1 MEMKVADG
9 MLVGYAYRLYDNE
22 TDQLLFEALSDRPD
36 MMLYGESPEVVP
48 GLAAA
53 MKDLKVGDRFEVTL
67 PPAAG
72 FGERREENVLTLDQS
87 IFMRDGKL
95 ADEVKVGAILP
106 MMTQEGYRVQGMVRG
121 IADGKV
127 TMDFN
132 HPFAGKTVRF
142 EGEIVDV
149 RKPTDEELKAMRGGG
164 CGGCGG
170 GCEGGCGDGGKSD
183 GGCCGSKG
191 GCCK

>member
-1 MEMKVADG
+1 MKVEDG
-9 MLVGYAYRLYDNE
+9 MLVSYAYRLYDNDSNE
-22 TDQLLFEALSDRPD
+22 LLFEALSDRPD

-72 FGERREENVLTLDQS
+72 FGERHEENILSLDEN

-95 ADEVKVGAILP
+95 ADEVKEGAILP
-106 MMTQEGYRVQGMVRG
+106 MLTQEGYRVQGMVTS
-121 IADGKV
+121 ISDGKV

-132 HPFAGKTVRF
+132 HPFAGRTVRF
-142 EGEIVDV
+142 EGEVIDV
-149 RKPTDEELKAMRGGG
+149 RKPTEEELKALRGGG
-164 CGGCGG
+164 CGGGCKG
-170 GCEGGCGDGGKSD
+170 GCGGGCGDGGCGEGD
-183 GGCCGSKG
+183 GGCCG
-191 GCCK
+191 GCNL